1 MDIQPHLV
9 AENLRSAGWF
19 LPEFAL
25 TLGALAL
32 FLVDVALR
40 KSAERARFLTLCTLA
55 VLGVSATFLAFQPAT
70 PQFLFNGM
78 IANDAFA
85 SFFKWL
91 FLAGGAL
98 TVLIAAPSKAY
109 PPSRIGQFYALLVT
123 IVLGLFLMAS
133 STDMLMI
140 YMSIEL
146 VSMVSYALAG
156 YSKGDRKAAE
166 AALKYV
172 IYGGVASGAMVF
184 GMSYL
189 YGLLGTTDITQFA
202 ARAARLDSS
211 MPVRLAL
218 IMGVVLLS
226 SGVGYKIASV
236 PWHMWAPDVY
246 EGAPTPFTAFLSTG
260 PKAAGFAL
268 AARLLWGSLDVRPTG
283 VSGLGVAVGSVP
295 WPAVAGILS
304 AVTMTLGNF
313 TALPQTNLKRLLAY
327 SSIAHAG
334 YALMGLAANSFI
346 GTQAVMVYMLAYLVM
361 NLGAF
366 LAVIVVERFTG
377 SPSIFEFRGLSHRAP
392 LAAVSMAVF
401 LFALTGLPPSI
412 GFTGKYWLFVAVLD
426 RVSGPAGTW
435 YAVLAIVA
443 ALNTAVALY
452 YYARVLRAMFFEAPL
467 TETKVTYPASYK
479 VLLSGFAAATV
490 LFGIWVSPVM
500 DWTSWSLTRFFR
512 G

>member
-9 AENLRSAGWF
+9 AENVRSAGWF
-19 LPEFAL
+19 RPEFVL
-25 TLGALAL
+25 TIGTLAL
-32 FLVDVALR
+32 FLADMAWK
-40 KSAERARFLTLCTLA
+40 KSAERARLLTFATLTVFA
-55 VLGVSATFLAFQPAT
+55 VAALFLAAQPPT
-70 PQFLFNGM
+70 PQSLFNGM

-85 SFFKWL
+85 TFFKWL

-109 PPSRIGQFYALLVT
+109 PPARIGPFYALLVS

-156 YSKGDRKAAE
+156 YAKGDRKAAE

-172 IYGGVASGAMVF
+172 IYGGVATGAMVF

-189 YGLLGTTDITQFA
+189 YGLLQTTDITRFA
-202 ARAARLDSS
+202 DAMSRLPSTW
-211 MPVRLAL
+211 PVRLGL
-218 IMGVVLLS
+218 LLGVVLTA
-226 SGVGYKIASV
+226 SGVGYKIAAV

-268 AARLLWGSLDVRPTG
+268 AARLLWGSLDVKG
-283 VSGLGVAVGSVP
+283 SMGGLGVAVGNVP
-295 WPAVAGILS
+295 WPAVVGVLS

-334 YALMGLAANSFI
+334 YALMGIAANSFV
-346 GTQAVMVYMLAYLVM
+346 GTQAVMVYMLAYLIM

-366 LAVIVVERFTG
+366 LAVIVVERFSG
-377 SPSIFEFRGLSHRAP
+377 SPSIFEFRGLGHRSA
-392 LAAVSMAVF
+392 LTAVSMAIF

-412 GFTGKYWLFVAVLD
+412 GFTGKYWLFVAVID
-426 RVSGPAGTW
+426 RVSGPGGTW
-435 YAVLAIVA
+435 YAVLAIIA
-443 ALNTAVALY
+443 ALNTAVSLY
-452 YYARVLRAMFFEAPL
+452 YYARILRAMFFEAPL
-467 TETKVTYPASYK
+467 TETPVTSPISYK
-479 VLLSGFAAATV
+479 FLLTGLALVTV

-500 DWTSWSLTRFFR
+500 DWTRASLALFYR

>member
-1 MDIQPHLV
+1 MDIQPFMV
-9 AENLRSAGWF
+9 AENVRSAGWF
-19 LPEFAL
+19 RPELVL
-25 TLGALAL
+25 TLGSLAL
-32 FLVDVALR
+32 FLLDLAWKR
-40 KSAERARFLTLCTLA
+40 SEARARLLGGATIAVFGLA
-55 VLGVSATFLAFQPAT
+55 AILLAAQPGT
-70 PQFLFNGM
+70 PQSLFNGM

-85 SFFKWL
+85 TFFKWI

-98 TVLIAAPSKAY
+98 TVLIAVPSRAY
-109 PPSRIGQFYALLVT
+109 PASRIGPFFGLLVA

-133 STDMLMI
+133 ATDLLMI

-172 IYGGVASGAMVF
+172 IYGGVASGAMLF

-189 YGLLGTTDITQFA
+189 YGMLGTTDITRFA
-202 ARAARLDSS
+202 DAIARVPPTVPYRLGLI
-211 MPVRLAL
+211 LA
-218 IMGVVLLS
+218 VVLVS
-226 SGVGYKIASV
+226 SGIGYKIASV
-236 PWHMWAPDVY
+236 PWHMWCPDVY
-246 EGAPTPFTAFLSTG
+246 EGAPTPFTAFLSVG
-260 PKAAGFAL
+260 PKAAGFAM
-268 AARLLWGSLDVRPTG
+268 AARLLWGALDVKSSMG
-283 VSGLGVAVGSVP
+283 GLAVAVGNVP
-295 WPAVAGILS
+295 WPAVVGVLS

-334 YALMGLAANSFI
+334 YALMGLAANSFV

-377 SPSIFEFRGLSHRAP
+377 SPTIFEFRGLGHRAP
-392 LAAVSMAVF
+392 LAAVSMAIF

-426 RVSGPAGTW
+426 RVSGPSGTW
-435 YAVLAIVA
+435 YAVLAIIA

-452 YYARVLRAMFFEAPL
+452 YYARVLRTMFFEAPL
-467 TETKVTYPASYK
+467 SETELTYPVSYK
-479 VLLSGFAAATV
+479 WLLAGFATVTV
-490 LFGIWVSPVM
+490 LFGIWVTPIM
-500 DWTSWSLTRFFR
+500 DWTRSSLGLFYR

>member
-9 AENLRSAGWF
+9 AENLRSVGWF
-19 LPEFAL
+19 RPESVL
-25 TLGALAL
+25 TIGTLAL
-32 FLVDVALR
+32 FLVDMAWKKYAWRATALTASTLLVFGVAAL
-40 KSAERARFLTLCTLA
+40 
-55 VLGVSATFLAFQPAT
+55 FLAAQPST
-70 PQFLFNGM
+70 EQSLFNGM
-78 IANDAFA
+78 IANDGFA
-85 SFFKWL
+85 NFFKWL

-98 TVLIAAPSKAY
+98 TVLIAAPSRAY
-109 PPSRIGQFYALLVT
+109 PPSRIGPFYALLVSV
-123 IVLGLFLMAS
+123 VLGMFLMAS
-133 STDMLMI
+133 STDLLMI

-156 YSKGDRKAAE
+156 YAKGDRKAAE

-172 IYGGVASGAMVF
+172 IYGGVATGAMVF

-189 YGLLGTTDITQFA
+189 YGLLQTTDITRFA
-202 ARAARLDSS
+202 DAMARLPNTWS
-211 MPVRLAL
+211 VRLGL
-218 IMGVVLLS
+218 ILGVVFTA
-226 SGVGYKIASV
+226 SGVGYKIAAV

-268 AARLLWGSLDVRPTG
+268 AARLLYGSLDLKG
-283 VSGLGVAVGSVP
+283 SIGGLGVAVGNVP
-295 WPAVAGILS
+295 WPAVVGVLS

-334 YALMGLAANSFI
+334 YALMGIAANSFV

-377 SPSIFEFRGLSHRAP
+377 SPSIFEFRGLGHRAP
-392 LAAVSMAVF
+392 LAAVSMAIF

-412 GFTGKYWLFVAVLD
+412 GFTGKYWLFVAVIE
-426 RVSGPAGTW
+426 RISGPGGTW
-435 YAVLAIVA
+435 YAVLALIA
-443 ALNTAVALY
+443 ALNTAVSLY
-452 YYARVLRAMFFEAPL
+452 YYARILRAMFFEAPL
-467 TETKVTYPASYK
+467 TETPVTYPLSYK
-479 VLLSGFAAATV
+479 FLLSGFALVTV
-490 LFGIWVSPVM
+490 IFGIWVSPVM
-500 DWTSWSLTRFFR
+500 DWTRTSLAQFYR

>member
-1 MDIQPHLV
+1 MDIQPFLV
-9 AENLRSAGWF
+9 AENVRSTGWF
-19 LPEFAL
+19 RPELVL
-25 TLGALAL
+25 TLGTLAL
-32 FLVDVALR
+32 FLLDLAWR
-40 KSAERARFLTLCTLA
+40 RSEARAKLLSGATLA
-55 VLGVSATFLAFQPAT
+55 VLGLSAILLAQQPGTA
-70 PQFLFNGM
+70 QSLFNGM

-85 SFFKWL
+85 NFFKWL
-91 FLAGGAL
+91 FLAGAAL
-98 TVLIAAPSKAY
+98 TVLIAGPSRAY
-109 PPSRIGQFYALLVT
+109 PPSRIGPFFALMT
-123 IVLGLFLMAS
+123 AIVLGLFLMAS
-133 STDMLMI
+133 ATDLLMI

-184 GMSYL
+184 GMSLL
-189 YGLLGTTDITQFA
+189 YGILGTTDITRFA
-202 ARAARLDSS
+202 AAIEVLPGSAPMRLG
-211 MPVRLAL
+211 L
-218 IMGVVLLS
+218 IVAVVLVS
-226 SGVGYKIASV
+226 SGVGYKIAAV
-236 PWHMWAPDVY
+236 PWHMWCPDVY
-246 EGAPTPFTAFLSTG
+246 EGAPTPFTAFLSVG

-268 AARLLWGSLDVRPTG
+268 AARLLWGSLDVRGTMM
-283 VSGLGVAVGSVP
+283 GLSAAAGNIP
-295 WPAVAGILS
+295 WPAVVGVLS
-304 AVTMTLGNF
+304 AVTMTLGNL

-334 YALMGLAANSFI
+334 YTLMGLAANSFV
-346 GTQAVMVYMLAYLVM
+346 GTQAVMLYMLAYLVM

-377 SPSIFEFRGLSHRAP
+377 SPTIFEFRGLTHRAP

-412 GFTGKYWLFVAVLD
+412 GFTAKYWLFVAVLD

-435 YAVLAIVA
+435 YAVLAIIA

-452 YYARVLRAMFFEAPL
+452 YYARILRAMFFEAPL
-467 TETKVTYPASYK
+467 SETEVEYPTSYK
-479 VLLSGFAAATV
+479 WLLAGFASVTV
-490 LFGIWVSPVM
+490 LFGVWVTPIM
-500 DWTSWSLTRFFR
+500 DWTRLSLGTFYR

>member
-9 AENLRSAGWF
+9 AENVRSAGWF
-19 LPEFAL
+19 RPEFVL
-25 TLGALAL
+25 TFGTLAL
-32 FLVDVALR
+32 FMADMAWKR
-40 KSAERARFLTLCTLA
+40 SAERARLLTFAT
-55 VLGVSATFLAFQPAT
+55 LGVFGVAALFLASQPPT
-70 PQFLFNGM
+70 PQSLFNGM

-85 SFFKWL
+85 TFFKWL

-109 PPSRIGQFYALLVT
+109 PPSRIGPFYALLVS

-146 VSMVSYALAG
+146 VSMVSYVMAG
-156 YSKGDRKAAE
+156 YAKGDRKAAE
-166 AALKYV
+166 ASLKYV
-172 IYGGVASGAMVF
+172 IFGGVASGAMVF

-189 YGLLGTTDITQFA
+189 YGLLQTTDITRFA
-202 ARAARLDSS
+202 DAVARLPPTWS
-211 MPVRLAL
+211 VRLGL
-218 IMGVVLLS
+218 ILGVVLTT
-226 SGVGYKIASV
+226 SGVGYKIAAV

-268 AARLLWGSLDVRPTG
+268 AARLLWGSLDVKG
-283 VSGLGVAVGSVP
+283 SVGGLGVAVGNIP
-295 WPAVAGILS
+295 WPAVVGVLS
-304 AVTMTLGNF
+304 AVTMTLG
-313 TALPQTNLKRLLAY
+313 NLKRLLAY

-334 YALMGLAANSFI
+334 YALMGIAANSFV

-377 SPSIFEFRGLSHRAP
+377 SPSIFEFRGLAHRAP

-412 GFTGKYWLFVAVLD
+412 GFTGKYWLFVAVID
-426 RVSGPAGTW
+426 RVSGPSGTW
-435 YAVLAIVA
+435 YAVLAIIA
-443 ALNTAVALY
+443 ALNTAVSLY
-452 YYARVLRAMFFEAPL
+452 YYARILRAMFFEAPL
-467 TETKVTYPASYK
+467 TRTKVTYPISYGF
-479 VLLSGFAAATV
+479 LLSGFALVTV

-500 DWTSWSLTRFFR
+500 DWTRASLAQFYR

>member
-1 MDIQPHLV
+1 MDIQPFLV
-9 AENLRSAGWF
+9 AENVRSTGWF
-19 LPEFAL
+19 RPELVL
-25 TLGALAL
+25 TVGTLVLFLLDIAWRKSEARARLTGGAALAVFAVAAA
-32 FLVDVALR
+32 FLWV
-40 KSAERARFLTLCTLA
+40 
-55 VLGVSATFLAFQPAT
+55 QPGTA
-70 PQFLFNGM
+70 QSLFNGM

-98 TVLIAAPSKAY
+98 TVLIAGPSGFY
-109 PPSRIGQFYALLVT
+109 PNSRAGPFYALLVA

-133 STDMLMI
+133 ATDLLMI
-140 YMSIEL
+140 YMAIEL

-172 IYGGVASGAMVF
+172 IFGGVASGAMVF

-189 YGLLGTTDITQFA
+189 YGLLGTTDITRFA
-202 ARAARLDSS
+202 EAIARVPPTLPYRLG
-211 MPVRLAL
+211 LLFA
-218 IMGVVLLS
+218 IVLVS
-226 SGVGYKIASV
+226 SGVGYKIAAV
-236 PWHMWAPDVY
+236 PWHMWCPDVY
-246 EGAPTPFTAFLSTG
+246 EGAPTPFTAFLSVG

-268 AARLLWGSLDVRPTG
+268 AARLLWGSLDVRG
-283 VSGLGVAVGSVP
+283 SMMGLGVAVGNVP
-295 WPAVAGILS
+295 WPAVVGVLS
-304 AVTMTLGNF
+304 AVTMTLGNL

-334 YALMGLAANSFI
+334 YALMGLAANSFV
-346 GTQAVMVYMLAYLVM
+346 GTQAVMVYMLAYLIM

-377 SPSIFEFRGLSHRAP
+377 SPSIFEFRGLAHRAP

-426 RVSGPAGTW
+426 RVAGPAGTW
-435 YAVLAIVA
+435 YAVLAIIA

-467 TETKVTYPASYK
+467 SATEVEYPTSYK
-479 VLLSGFAAATV
+479 WMLAGFASATV
-490 LFGIWVSPVM
+490 LFGVWVTPIM
-500 DWTSWSLTRFFR
+500 DWTRLSLGVFYR

>member
-1 MDIQPHLV
+1 MDIQPFLV
-9 AENLRSAGWF
+9 AENVRSTGWF
-19 LPEFAL
+19 RPELVL
-25 TLGALAL
+25 TFGTLVL
-32 FLVDVALR
+32 FLLDIAWR
-40 KSAERARFLTLCTLA
+40 RSEARARLTGGAALVVFAVAAAFLWI
-55 VLGVSATFLAFQPAT
+55 QPGTA
-70 PQFLFNGM
+70 QSLFNGM

-98 TVLIAAPSKAY
+98 TVLIAGPSGFY
-109 PPSRIGQFYALLVT
+109 PNSRAGPFYALLVA

-133 STDMLMI
+133 ATDLLMI
-140 YMSIEL
+140 YMAIEL

-172 IYGGVASGAMVF
+172 IFGGVASGAMVF

-189 YGLLGTTDITQFA
+189 YGLLGTTDITRFA
-202 ARAARLDSS
+202 EAISRVPSTLPHRLGLL
-211 MPVRLAL
+211 LA
-218 IMGVVLLS
+218 VVLVS
-226 SGVGYKIASV
+226 SGVGYKIAAV
-236 PWHMWAPDVY
+236 PWHMWCPDVY
-246 EGAPTPFTAFLSTG
+246 EGAPTPFTAFLSVG

-268 AARLLWGSLDVRPTG
+268 AARLLWGSLDVRGTMM
-283 VSGLGVAVGSVP
+283 GLGVAVGNVP
-295 WPAVAGILS
+295 WPAVVGVLS

-334 YALMGLAANSFI
+334 YGLMGLAANSFV
-346 GTQAVMVYMLAYLVM
+346 GTQAIMVYMLAYLIM

-377 SPSIFEFRGLSHRAP
+377 SPSIFEFRGLGHRAP

-426 RVSGPAGTW
+426 RVSGPGGTW
-435 YAVLAIVA
+435 YAVLAIIA

-467 TETKVTYPASYK
+467 TDTAVEYPASYK
-479 VLLSGFAAATV
+479 WMLAGFASATV
-490 LFGIWVSPVM
+490 LFGIWVTPIM
-500 DWTSWSLTRFFR
+500 DWTRLSLGVFYR

>member
-1 MDIQPHLV
+1 MDIQPFMV
-9 AENLRSAGWF
+9 AENVRSAGWF
-19 LPEFAL
+19 RPELVL
-25 TLGALAL
+25 TLGTLVL
-32 FLVDVALR
+32 FLLDLLWRRSEA
-40 KSAERARFLTLCTLA
+40 RARLLGGATLL
-55 VLGVSATFLAFQPAT
+55 VLGLAALLLAAQPGT
-70 PQFLFNGM
+70 PQSLFNGM

-85 SFFKWL
+85 SFFKWI

-98 TVLIAAPSKAY
+98 TVLIAGPSKAY
-109 PPSRIGQFYALLVT
+109 PPSRIGPFYALLVS

-133 STDMLMI
+133 ATDLLMI

-146 VSMVSYALAG
+146 VSMVSYVLAG
-156 YSKGDRKAAE
+156 YSKGDRKASE

-172 IYGGVASGAMVF
+172 IFGGVASGAMLF

-189 YGLLGTTDITQFA
+189 YGMLGTTDITRFA
-202 ARAARLDSS
+202 DAIARVPATVPYRLGLI
-211 MPVRLAL
+211 LA
-218 IMGVVLLS
+218 VVLVS
-226 SGVGYKIASV
+226 SGVGYKIAAV

-268 AARLLWGSLDVRPTG
+268 AARLLWGSLDVRG
-283 VSGLGVAVGSVP
+283 SMGGLSVAVGNVP
-295 WPAVAGILS
+295 WPAVVGVLS
-304 AVTMTLGNF
+304 AVTMTLGNL

-334 YALMGLAANSFI
+334 YALMGLAANSFV
-346 GTQAVMVYMLAYLVM
+346 GTQAVMVYMLAYLIM

-412 GFTGKYWLFVAVLD
+412 GFTGKYWLFVAVIE
-426 RVSGPAGTW
+426 RFPGAGGTW
-435 YAVLAIVA
+435 YAALAVVA

-452 YYARVLRAMFFEAPL
+452 YYSRVLRAMFFEAPL
-467 TETKVTYPASYK
+467 TETPVSYPTSYK
-479 VLLSGFAAATV
+479 WLLAGFAGATV
-490 LFGIWVSPVM
+490 LFGIWVTPIM
-500 DWTSWSLTRFFR
+500 DWTRNSLGMFYR

>member
-9 AENLRSAGWF
+9 AENVRSAGWF
-19 LPEFAL
+19 RPEFVL
-25 TLGALAL
+25 TFGTLAL
-32 FLVDVALR
+32 FMADMAWKR
-40 KSAERARFLTLCTLA
+40 SAERARLLTFAT
-55 VLGVSATFLAFQPAT
+55 LGVFGVAALFLASQPPT
-70 PQFLFNGM
+70 PQSLFNGM

-85 SFFKWL
+85 TFFKWL

-109 PPSRIGQFYALLVT
+109 PPSRIGTFYALLVS

-146 VSMVSYALAG
+146 VSMVSYVMAG
-156 YSKGDRKAAE
+156 YAKGDRKAAE
-166 AALKYV
+166 ASLKYV
-172 IYGGVASGAMVF
+172 IFGGVASGAMVF

-189 YGLLGTTDITQFA
+189 YGLLQTTDITRFA
-202 ARAARLDSS
+202 DAVARLPPTWS
-211 MPVRLAL
+211 VRLGL
-218 IMGVVLLS
+218 ILGVVLTT
-226 SGVGYKIASV
+226 SGVGYKIAAV

-268 AARLLWGSLDVRPTG
+268 AARLLWGSLDVKG
-283 VSGLGVAVGSVP
+283 SVGGLGVAVGNIP
-295 WPAVAGILS
+295 WPAVVGVLS

-334 YALMGLAANSFI
+334 YALMGIAANSFV
-346 GTQAVMVYMLAYLVM
+346 GTQAVMVYMAAYLVM

-377 SPSIFEFRGLSHRAP
+377 SPSIFEFRGLAHRAP

-412 GFTGKYWLFVAVLD
+412 GFTGKYWLFIAVID
-426 RVSGPAGTW
+426 RVSGPSGTW
-435 YAVLAIVA
+435 YAVLAIIA
-443 ALNTAVALY
+443 ALNTAVSLY
-452 YYARVLRAMFFEAPL
+452 YYARILRAMFFEAPL
-467 TETKVTYPASYK
+467 TRTKVTYPISYGF
-479 VLLSGFAAATV
+479 LLSGFALVTV

-500 DWTSWSLTRFFR
+500 DWTRASLAQFYR